1 MLLLPTSQNSECQ
14 ILEIPLYNTDA
25 NRPKKIANG
34 ISHYPLT
41 DRANRKL
48 WPERFTTNKQTSIQL
63 DESIFSTNSISS
75 NSEKE
80 ERKNGRG
87 IEIVEKRESNLHFA
101 IGPDR
106 VVVYI
111 SEVAFVKR
119 RPVAFVRYAL
129 ILIRIGHGGANRKRI
144 LAG

>member
-101 IGPDR
+101 IGETPIGWWLYFGSGLRETTTGRVCEIRLNPYTDR
-106 VVVYI
+106 
-111 SEVAFVKR
+111 SR
-119 RPVAFVRYAL
+119 WR
-129 ILIRIGHGGANRKRI
+129 
-144 LAG
+144 

>member
-1 MLLLPTSQNSECQ
+1 M
-14 ILEIPLYNTDA
+14 
-25 NRPKKIANG
+25 
-34 ISHYPLT
+34 
-41 DRANRKL
+41 
-48 WPERFTTNKQTSIQL
+48 
-63 DESIFSTNSISS
+63 
-75 NSEKE
+75 
-80 ERKNGRG
+80 
-87 IEIVEKRESNLHFA
+87 EKRESNLHFA